1 MGQVRENRIRVR
13 LPHSADFMGA
23 ESSHDGSGRVYSGPM
38 TVGFAATAMLFLV
51 MAALG
56 SDVIRVLGDLGY
68 RVSSTGKHVRHAGT
82 RCFPWLSGVAF
93 QPVSTMNI
101 LACWASRRSALIGA
115 YLSEL

>member
-56 SDVIRVLGDLGY
+56 SDVIRVLGTLDIAFLRPASMSDTRAHVVFLG
-68 RVSSTGKHVRHAGT
+68 
-82 RCFPWLSGVAF
+82 C
-93 QPVSTMNI
+93 
-101 LACWASRRSALIGA
+101 LAWRFSRFRQ
-115 YLSEL
+115 